1 MQDDWVPLQLPD
13 NIDEMLTAWIESAEP
28 KVGWCLL
35 CNRPIR
41 TEVDFILGTNTH
53 DCEAGASLKPRIDW
67 HNGSRA
73 VEETDTR
80 GRTHDYD

>member
-1 MQDDWVPLQLPD
+1 MQDDWVPVQLSD

-41 TEVDFILGTNTH
+41 TEVDFIPGTNTH
-53 DCEAGASLKPRIDW
+53 DCEAGREFEAENRLAQRKPRC
-67 HNGSRA
+67 
-73 VEETDTR
+73 R
-80 GRTHDYD
+80 GNRHPRQNS